1 MQLEPYPSVKA
12 LRCPAFPADRLTCH
26 VLQETAMFDV
36 GLYDAGIAE
45 ASTQKKD
52 PKALLGATA
61 HLAA

>member
-1 MQLEPYPSVKA
+1 
-12 LRCPAFPADRLTCH
+12 
-26 VLQETAMFDV
+26 LQETALFDV
-36 GLYDAGIAE
+36 GLYNAGIAE